1 MSIYTAVKKCVLC
14 FNKLSC
20 ISDIFGGYWF
30 LPDNRHMHLMLLSL
44 KNSQQK
50 VSTFKEPRFMF
61 QSLYRMHFYYKSSC
75 REAPLAA
82 FCTLNF
88 ALILNLKWWE

>member
-14 FNKLSC
+14 FNKSFC
-20 ISDIFGGYWF
+20 ISDIFGGYRF

-44 KNSQQK
+44 KNSQQ
-50 VSTFKEPRFMF
+50 KEPRFMF

-82 FCTLNF
+82 LRTLNF
-88 ALILNLKWWE
+88 AFILDLKW